1 MAEEIKKK
9 RGRPPKKVDEKLD
22 LNEKNK
28 QITMSKNENASS
40 SSTTDT
46 VNSMTINTYSTIP
59 TARDVDDVSLEA
71 VQQRWRSIFSKYST
85 LGFDSIANAWNS
97 SYSALNN
104 PFIQNARI
112 KQINSRAQK
121 LSKEELQQ
129 AVSNPENS
137 ENSLCSVSM
146 HLYYT
151 NYIYYNLVQLNR
163 NTPKYNWYAIPQ
175 YVDKK
180 DMDSDAFKKESQ
192 I

>member
-1 MAEEIKKK
+1 MAEIKKK
-9 RGRPPKKVDEKLD
+9 RGRPRKEKDEKMD

-28 QITMSKNENASS
+28 QITMSENNKSS
-40 SSTTDT
+40 SVTDT
-46 VNSMTINTYSTIP
+46 VSSMTINTYNAIP
-59 TARDVDDVSLEA
+59 TARNVDDVSLEA

-151 NYIYYNLVQLNR
+151 NYIYYNLVCYTTIR
-163 NTPKYNWYAIPQ
+163 C
-175 YVDKK
+175 
-180 DMDSDAFKKESQ
+180 
-192 I
+192 

>member
-1 MAEEIKKK
+1 MAEIKKK
-9 RGRPPKKVDEKLD
+9 RGRPRKEKDEKMD

-28 QITMSKNENASS
+28 QITMSEDKNANANASPI
-40 SSTTDT
+40 TDT
-46 VNSMTINTYSTIP
+46 VSSMTINTYNAIP
-59 TARDVDDVSLEA
+59 TARNVDDVSLEA

-129 AVSNPENS
+129 AIANPENS

-146 HLYYT
+146 HLY
-151 NYIYYNLVQLNR
+151 
-163 NTPKYNWYAIPQ
+163 
-175 YVDKK
+175 
-180 DMDSDAFKKESQ
+180 
-192 I
+192 